1 MLSTTCPFL
10 PPPVKTGKTSNGRL
24 LSGKKFTTATLGQAV
39 SVATFSLSA
48 QLLTIMIT
56 INI

>member
-1 MLSTTCPFL
+1 M
-10 PPPVKTGKTSNGRL
+10 TGW
-24 LSGKKFTTATLGQAV
+24 SGKKFTTAILGPTV

>member
-1 MLSTTCPFL
+1 M
-10 PPPVKTGKTSNGRL
+10 TGW
-24 LSGKKFTTATLGQAV
+24 SGKKSTTAILGPAV